1 MEKLDKFPPYY
12 GPEWDEKIKDSSNP
26 NFWKYGVANLVFLDY
41 VRDRKLILDVG
52 CGTGG
57 STFFL
62 AEHGKALTPVKDAVH
77 EFKRVLFSSAVV
89 VIEMDNRKDWKPGTI
104 VSTRFQK
111 MPDGRIAYLAEVF
124 DSRRNHI
131 TTSHILD
138 PKGKIVKDISG
149 DAEFAE
155 KGHKTWEYPLCDIA
169 KETIEIRL
177 GVQSHWPTVKELRN
191 LFKKSGYGDVEIKG
205 DGLLM
210 KLLLS
215 GEKAITGAMKRHPRL
230 FLKME
235 HKLIHFIDPDK
246 SPTIIVKAVKR

>member
-1 MEKLDKFPPYY
+1 MK
-12 GPEWDEKIKDSSNP
+12 
-26 NFWKYGVANLVFLDY
+26 
-41 VRDRKLILDVG
+41 
-52 CGTGG
+52 
-57 STFFL
+57 
-62 AEHGKALTPVKDAVH
+62 
-77 EFKRVLFSSAVV
+77 
-89 VIEMDNRKDWKPGTI
+89 
-104 VSTRFQK
+104 
-111 MPDGRIAYLAEVF
+111 VF

-138 PKGKIVKDISG
+138 PKGKIAKDVSG

-155 KGHKTWEYPLCDIA
+155 KGHKTWEYPPCDIT

-177 GVQSHWPTVKELRN
+177 GIPTHWPTVKELRI

-210 KLLLS
+210 KLLLN
-215 GEKAITGAMKRHPRL
+215 GEKAITGAMKRQPSL

-246 SPTIIVKAVKR
+246 SPTIILKAVKR